1 LPRGRKGVEIVCIGK
16 DMEGVTEFG
25 KLRIK
30 RAKIDGF
37 TKKR

>member
-1 LPRGRKGVEIVCIGK
+1 VDRES
-16 DMEGVTEFG
+16 MEGVTEFG